1 VARKRRDTLRFP
13 ALRLLRYPGIE
24 MVLRDHLAQN
34 TRSELSALQI
44 FSAVMT
50 DTIERSSDIDKA
62 RVLNQLKCAENEQ
75 PTDAAALGILRAA
88 STAYH
93 WALAGKFPMNF
104 RDIMMG
110 EIIGTLGGIPANQRM
125 ANRISQSFLKTTG
138 LQAKL
143 EGLRD

>member
-1 VARKRRDTLRFP
+1 
-13 ALRLLRYPGIE
+13 
-24 MVLRDHLAQN
+24 
-34 TRSELSALQI
+34 
-44 FSAVMT
+44 
-50 DTIERSSDIDKA
+50 
-62 RVLNQLKCAENEQ
+62 
-75 PTDAAALGILRAA
+75 
-88 STAYH
+88 
-93 WALAGKFPMNF
+93 MNF